1 MSVFK
6 PFYICPSFATTLY
19 YIIIR
24 HNMQHFGRKQK
35 RGEVAMTNF
44 RYYENEG
51 KKGQFFNLLVR
62 HMGIDEDSFSVLHC
76 ENMVHA

>member
-1 MSVFK
+1 MQH
-6 PFYICPSFATTLY
+6 